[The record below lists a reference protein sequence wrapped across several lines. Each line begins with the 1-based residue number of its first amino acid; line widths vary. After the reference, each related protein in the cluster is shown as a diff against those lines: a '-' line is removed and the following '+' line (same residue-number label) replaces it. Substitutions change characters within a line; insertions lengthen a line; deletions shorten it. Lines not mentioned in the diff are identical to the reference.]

1 MLLICFDDVDDIRSS
16 VAVYAVAET
25 DDVIA
30 IADDDDHDDDDDG
43 HLVDLVDGYAVDGD
57 EDDDDVGDNDDD
69 DNGAMMMIFYIFT
82 LNNCCYVIIVLFVQE
97 YYDLDLNLTR
107 YVYTPSITQ
116 NFGSNKLTEVHDFTT
131 GKNQV
136 LLCRYGDPFVPN
148 RA

>member
-30 IADDDDHDDDDDG
+30 IADD
-43 HLVDLVDGYAVDGD
+43 
-57 EDDDDVGDNDDD
+57 DDDDVGDNDDD

>member
-1 MLLICFDDVDDIRSS
+1 MLICFDDVVDIRSG
-16 VAVYAVAET
+16 VAVYATAET

-30 IADDDDHDDDDDG
+30 IADD
-43 HLVDLVDGYAVDGD
+43 
-57 EDDDDVGDNDDD
+57 DDDDVGDNDDD

-82 LNNCCYVIIVLFVQE
+82 LNNRCYVIIVLFVQE